1 MVESTN
7 LEENGK
13 GVAEHGNVGDLCCDR
28 LLKTRTCILEK
39 VFESS
44 LNGML
49 KFPFSERFP
58 LPTIVNCIVECS
70 KEFYWNTYC
79 IEASWKALF
88 SLHCIGERSL
98 YKNKDELHS
107 FKKTHK

>member
-39 VFESS
+39 VFEFS

-49 KFPFSERFP
+49 KLPFSERFP
-58 LPTIVNCIVECS
+58 LRIVVNFIGECS
-70 KEFYWNTYC
+70 EEFYCNTYC
-79 IEASWKALF
+79 AEATWEAFF

-98 YKNKDELHS
+98 CKNKDELHS
-107 FKKTHK
+107 F